1 MPQTNKVESIVTN
14 MIHAIKSLTL
24 KDKMLFMVTIYIG
37 LFYLMSALIMSREA
51 YLGANTEKLLN
62 KILYEQRI
70 VIHDAPARRCCCCS
84 SSANTT
90 K

>member
-37 LFYLMSALIMSREA
+37 LFYLMSALIVSREA
-51 YLGANTEKLLN
+51 HLGANTEKLLN

-70 VIHDAPARRCCCCS
+70 VIHDVPARRCCCSS